1 MISPKQIPD
10 GGNYFQHFLQYQND
24 YFHSLNLHKIRNRKN
39 QFIFHKP
46 SKSQVFPIQKKKP
59 METVDNFYFKT
70 KNNQYLGD
78 KLLKISTRKQPTYG
92 TDLFTLIEKKK
103 KFNESIR
110 NLQMKKIQEDN
121 MLFRNRLMNTQCNYS
136 HKDLENE
143 FRTTK
148 LLSRHLKKIRPLNE
162 EDTKHQRNF
171 SNATFSIHHSESNK
185 SRSNTSYK

>member
-1 MISPKQIPD
+1 MNSPKQIPD
-10 GGNYFQHFLQYQND
+10 GANYFQHFLKYQND
-24 YFHSLNLHKIRNRKN
+24 YFHSLNLRKIRNRKN
-39 QFIFHKP
+39 QFIFHRP
-46 SKSQVFPIQKKKP
+46 SKSQVFHIQKKKP

-103 KFNESIR
+103 KFNDSIR
-110 NLQMKKIQEDN
+110 NLQMKKIKEDN

-136 HKDLENE
+136 HKDLEKE

-148 LLSRHLKKIRPLNE
+148 LLAKHLKKIHPLN
-162 EDTKHQRNF
+162 KQ
-171 SNATFSIHHSESNK
+171 
-185 SRSNTSYK
+185 

>member
-1 MISPKQIPD
+1 MISPKQILD
-10 GGNYFQHFLQYQND
+10 GGNYFQHYLQYQND

-46 SKSQVFPIQKKKP
+46 SKSQVFPIQKKKQ

-110 NLQMKKIQEDN
+110 SLQMKK
-121 MLFRNRLMNTQCNYS
+121 L
-136 HKDLENE
+136 
-143 FRTTK
+143 
-148 LLSRHLKKIRPLNE
+148 HLKNSFDALSPL
-162 EDTKHQRNF
+162 
-171 SNATFSIHHSESNK
+171 HSKVES
-185 SRSNTSYK
+185 S

>member
-1 MISPKQIPD
+1 
-10 GGNYFQHFLQYQND
+10 
-24 YFHSLNLHKIRNRKN
+24 
-39 QFIFHKP
+39 
-46 SKSQVFPIQKKKP
+46 
-59 METVDNFYFKT
+59 
-70 KNNQYLGD
+70 
-78 KLLKISTRKQPTYG
+78 
-92 TDLFTLIEKKK
+92 
-103 KFNESIR
+103 
-110 NLQMKKIQEDN
+110 MKKIQEDN